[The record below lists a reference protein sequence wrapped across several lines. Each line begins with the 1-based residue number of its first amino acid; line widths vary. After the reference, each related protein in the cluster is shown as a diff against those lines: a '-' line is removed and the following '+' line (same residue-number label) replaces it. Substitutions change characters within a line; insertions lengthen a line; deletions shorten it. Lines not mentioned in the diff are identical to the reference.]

1 MVSKIQYLAEKRKE
15 QENYLNIC
23 EGIADVLSQY
33 SAYTKAEAYKSMAVF
48 GLIAFGARGLKR
60 LCIQSAQ
67 HSIRWYKNPTLPI
80 YAGLGIIM
88 HSTITKILSSI
99 KDDKIVIRQ
108 REQIRM
114 KREQLAES
122 YRTSNVVNKS

>member
-48 GLIAFGARGLKR
+48 GLIAFGARG
-60 LCIQSAQ
+60 
-67 HSIRWYKNPTLPI
+67 
-80 YAGLGIIM
+80 
-88 HSTITKILSSI
+88 
-99 KDDKIVIRQ
+99 
-108 REQIRM
+108 
-114 KREQLAES
+114 
-122 YRTSNVVNKS
+122 